1 MKIRNGVLALAALA
15 AFSITPAVFAQAGG
29 AARPA
34 GEGSPNKIG
43 VINIQI
49 AITSTG
55 EGKQATAELQ
65 VQFAARQA
73 ELETLNR
80 QIEDVRNK
88 LRAGAML
95 SDEEKARL
103 ARQGDQWTRSLQRKQ
118 QELQDDSNEAQR
130 EVVDRIGNKMLQV
143 IDVYSKQN
151 NFALILDNSQN
162 SIVLN
167 FSPQVDITQDIIRLF
182 DQANPPVKTGAT
194 PAATAPTRPA
204 QPRPQPQAPKPP
216 PQ

>member
-1 MKIRNGVLALAALA
+1 MKIRNGLLALAALA
-15 AFSITPAVFAQAGG
+15 SLNLAPAAFAQAG
-29 AARPA
+29 AAAPV
-34 GEGSPNKIG
+34 KIG

-65 VQFAARQA
+65 TQFAARQA

-118 QELQDDSNEAQR
+118 QDLQDDSNEAQR

-143 IDVYSKQN
+143 IDAYSKQN

-182 DQANPPVKTGAT
+182 DQANPVTKTGAT
-194 PAATAPTRPA
+194 PAAPRPA
-204 QPRPQPQAPKPP
+204 QPKPQPQATKPP
-216 PQ
+216 QQ

>member
-15 AFSITPAVFAQAGG
+15 ALTITPAVFAQAGG
-29 AARPA
+29 AA
-34 GEGSPNKIG
+34 PNKIG

-65 VQFAARQA
+65 TQFAARQA

-103 ARQGDQWTRSLQRKQ
+103 ARQGDQWTRSMQRKQ
-118 QELQDDSNEAQR
+118 QDLQDDSNEAQR

-143 IDVYSKQN
+143 IDAYSKQN
-151 NFALILDNSQN
+151 NFALIFDNSQN

-182 DQANPPVKTGAT
+182 DQANPVTKTGTTPPAT
-194 PAATAPTRPA
+194 PRPA
-204 QPRPQPQAPKPP
+204 QPKPAAPKPP
-216 PQ
+216 QE

>member
-1 MKIRNGVLALAALA
+1 MKIRTGVLALAAVA
-15 AFSITPAVFAQAGG
+15 ALNIAPAAFAQAG
-29 AARPA
+29 AAAP
-34 GEGSPNKIG
+34 SKIG

-65 VQFAARQA
+65 TQFAARQS
-73 ELETLNR
+73 ELESMNR
-80 QIEDVRNK
+80 QLEDVRNK

-103 ARQGDQWTRSLQRKQ
+103 ARQGDQLTRSLQRKQ
-118 QELQDDSNEAQR
+118 QDLQDDSNEAQR

-143 IDVYSKQN
+143 IDAYSKQN
-151 NFALILDNSQN
+151 NYALILDNSQN

-167 FSPQVDITQDIIRLF
+167 FSPMVDITQDIIRLY
-182 DQANPPVKTGAT
+182 DQANPVKAAT
-194 PAATAPTRPA
+194 PPPAATRPA
-204 QPRPQPQAPKPP
+204 QPKPAAPKPP
-216 PQ
+216 QE

>member
-1 MKIRNGVLALAALA
+1 MKIRTGALALAALA
-15 AFSITPAVFAQAGG
+15 ALNIAPAAFAQAG
-29 AARPA
+29 AAAP
-34 GEGSPNKIG
+34 SKIG

-65 VQFAARQA
+65 TQFAARQA

-118 QELQDDSNEAQR
+118 QDLQDDSNEAQR
-130 EVVDRIGNKMLQV
+130 EVVDRIGNKMLQI
-143 IDVYSKQN
+143 IDAYSKQT

-182 DQANPPVKTGAT
+182 DQANPVKAGTTPPAT
-194 PAATAPTRPA
+194 TRPA
-204 QPRPQPQAPKPP
+204 QPKPAAPKPP
-216 PQ
+216 QE